1 MEQQVRVQYSNEFK
15 MMEDLLLEVT
25 SNPIKVGI
33 SMELVSLNGLQLSQ
47 NNMDTTI
54 VVNYNW
60 KGKKIIILN
69 SLILIDMSLKW
80 NPKNFDN
87 LNRVVGNPERIWTPP
102 IEILNVDELANF
114 GLVELF

>member
-1 MEQQVRVQYSNEFK
+1 MHFRDELE
-15 MMEDLLLEVT
+15 MLEDLLLEVT
-25 SNPIKVGI
+25 SNPLKVGI

-60 KGKKIIILN
+60 RGKKINIFN

-80 NPKNFDN
+80 NPKDFDN
-87 LNRVVGNPERIWTPP
+87 LKRIVGNPKRIWTPP

>member
-47 NNMDTTI
+47 NNMDTTMVI
-54 VVNYNW
+54 NYNW
-60 KGKKIIILN
+60 NGKKII
-69 SLILIDMSLKW
+69 
-80 NPKNFDN
+80 F
-87 LNRVVGNPERIWTPP
+87 
-102 IEILNVDELANF
+102 F
-114 GLVELF
+114 